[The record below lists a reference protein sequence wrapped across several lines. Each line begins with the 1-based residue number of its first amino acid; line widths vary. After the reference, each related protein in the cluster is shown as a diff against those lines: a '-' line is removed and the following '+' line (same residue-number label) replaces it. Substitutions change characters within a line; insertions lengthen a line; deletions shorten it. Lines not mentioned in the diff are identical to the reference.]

1 MPFENTEPAG
11 LTPPHRSNRLA
22 NKTLGILGIALAVN
36 VVMHLRPE
44 VGSDPEIV
52 NSEPAIPTSMAVS
65 FALPDLGTFRVVT
78 DRPAFAPSRRPP
90 APPALT
96 VIPPAAAAPPP
107 APPRLTLLGTLK
119 SGGNASA
126 VIRPAA
132 GRSRVMALGEV
143 IEGWRLARIDGNL
156 IVLENQGQRVEVQ
169 LSRRGSSPAP
179 GTKPVWNPQ
188 PQQNV
193 ITPRE

>member
-1 MPFENTEPAG
+1 MITEPAG
-11 LTPPHRSNRLA
+11 LTPPHRPRRLA
-22 NKTLGILGIALAVN
+22 DGIRRILVMVLAAN
-36 VVMHLRPE
+36 ILLHFLHFRPE
-44 VGSDPEIV
+44 TGEQPEIP
-52 NSEPAIPTSMAVS
+52 EPGQGTAAPMPAS
-65 FALPDLGTFRVVT
+65 FALPDIGAFRVVT
-78 DRPAFAPSRRPP
+78 DRPAFTPSRRPP
-90 APPALT
+90 APPALA

-119 SGGNASA
+119 SGGRESA
-126 VIRPAA
+126 VIRPAT
-132 GRSRVMALGEV
+132 GRSRVMTLGEV

-169 LSRRGSSPAP
+169 LSRRGSGPVP

-188 PQQNV
+188 PQQNA